1 MISFTDKSVIEKLQF
16 CWNSGNANL
25 NFNLDI
31 VAVLRLPP
39 MTSLQPAYHIVAGQS
54 LTKEEHFQRHKDTK
68 ISENENKNKRK
79 NTNLSKEKLKKAK
92 EKPADNTRKCIYMY

>member
-1 MISFTDKSVIEKLQF
+1 
-16 CWNSGNANL
+16 
-25 NFNLDI
+25 
-31 VAVLRLPP
+31 
-39 MTSLQPAYHIVAGQS
+39 VAGQS

-68 ISENENKNKRK
+68 ISANENKNKRK